1 MVNQNAQSHDEPALT
16 GPVEAIVTLP
26 SPFYECD
33 DAVIYCGDAFELLP
47 LIEANAC
54 ITDPPYG
61 INYKSGHNTGYVNKR
76 EGWDDWR
83 RDSNFAPI
91 AGDDKP
97 FDPSPLLRF
106 DRVAICGANF
116 FASRLPDSRCWITWD
131 KREDSGSDRQSDC
144 EFIWTN
150 FPKPS
155 RVFRHL
161 WRGLCRRGEEN
172 VAKAAKQHPHQK
184 PVALMRWL
192 MEYGEAGPVVVDP
205 FMGSGSTLLA
215 SRDNGLRSI
224 GIELSE
230 EYCEAAARRLRNRS
244 RSLLVE

>member
-1 MVNQNAQSHDEPALT
+1 MENQTVQTNDEHGLT
-16 GPVEAIVTLP
+16 PHVQAIVSLP
-26 SPFYECD
+26 SPFHSSD
-33 DAVIYCGDAFELLP
+33 GITIYCGDSFELLP
-47 LIEANAC
+47 LVEATDC
-54 ITDPPYG
+54 VTDPPYG
-61 INYKSGHNTGYVNKR
+61 IAYKSGHNTGYVNKR

-97 FDPSPLLRF
+97 FDPAMLLRF
-106 DRVAICGANF
+106 RRVALCGGNH
-116 FASRLPDSRCWITWD
+116 FASRLPDSGCWITWD

-144 EFIWTN
+144 EYVWTN
-150 FPKPS
+150 FKKPS

-172 VAKAAKQHPHQK
+172 VSKTAKKHPNQK

-192 MEYGEAGPVVVDP
+192 LEYGECGPVIVDP

-215 SRDNGLRSI
+215 ARDNGIEAI

-230 EYCEAAARRLRNRS
+230 EYCDVAVKRLRNRS
-244 RSLLVE
+244 RSLLSG

>member
-1 MVNQNAQSHDEPALT
+1 MRH
-16 GPVEAIVTLP
+16 GPPLRCIFLL
-26 SPFYECD
+26 SSYYEQGG
-33 DAVIYCGDAFELLP
+33 ITILCGDAAELLP
-47 LIEANAC
+47 QIEADAC
-54 ITDPPYG
+54 VSDPPYG
-61 INYKSGHNTGYVNKR
+61 INYRSGHNTGYVNKR

-97 FDPSPLLRF
+97 FDPELLMRF
-106 DRVAICGANF
+106 EKVALCGGNH
-116 FASRLPDSRCWITWD
+116 FASRLPDSKCWVTWD

-144 EFIWTN
+144 EYVWTN
-150 FPKPS
+150 FGKPS

-172 VAKAAKQHPHQK
+172 VSKSGKYHPNQK
-184 PVALMRWL
+184 PVALMRFL
-192 MEYGEAGPVVVDP
+192 LEYGECGPVVVDP

-215 SRDNGLRSI
+215 AMDCGLQCI

-230 EYCEAAARRLRNRS
+230 DYCEVAKRRLQNRT
-244 RSLLVE
+244 RSLFAG